1 MFSFCF
7 LQKTSIKNIFF
18 LSLSLLL
25 LFSYCHYFF
34 GGKNEKN
41 RKSSPLSALW
51 HLVHAKSLQQAQAGI
66 LLSDFRLQKGKPL
79 RKPKEAK
86 GKKRDDME
94 LKQRESERVKRY
106 QREHPGYWKRKKSS
120 KKVFLP
126 LLLRDFA
133 QGQKV
138 TDFIVL
144 RDFVFYLSGCFT
156 GFVGHSTGLGASG
169 VLRDN
174 ICSVMNTFYDK
185 GIALSKEGCA
195 TIFKED
201 FPHETEGNRGSVSAQ
216 ARA

>member
-1 MFSFCF
+1 MRRTGNHRRCPHCGIWFMPNPFNKHRQEYCCR
-7 LQKTSIKNIFF
+7 TSD
-18 LSLSLLL
+18 
-25 LFSYCHYFF
+25 C
-34 GGKNEKN
+34 
-41 RKSSPLSALW
+41 RKASHCAS
-51 HLVHAKSLQQAQAGI
+51 QRRQ
-66 LLSDFRLQKGKPL
+66 R
-79 RKPKEAK
+79 

-174 ICSVMNTFYDK
+174 ICSVMNIFYDK

-195 TIFKED
+195 TIVKED
-201 FPHETEGNRGSVSAQ
+201 FSHETQGDRGSGSAQ